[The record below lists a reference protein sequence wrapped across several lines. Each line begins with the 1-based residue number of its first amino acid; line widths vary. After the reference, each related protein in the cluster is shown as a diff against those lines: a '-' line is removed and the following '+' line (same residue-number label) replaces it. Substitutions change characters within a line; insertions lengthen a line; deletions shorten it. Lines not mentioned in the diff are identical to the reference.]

1 MSTTNPST
9 SDSSS
14 SSVASSQQQQ
24 RSLKPM
30 SENSSSSPS
39 LSKKLKASS
48 SSPNKAFTEQ
58 RQEQPKLLLESVHWI
73 STEKSSSI
81 FSIDIHPDNTRF
93 ATAHAGKVCVWRS
106 SNYFTASS
114 SPSSD
119 QSMDVHSNTPSGQS
133 LTGNNINSSNT
144 TEENSSTTVSSRAED
159 SNANTNS
166 TNSISSN
173 AKPLITTTDL
183 YATESHQVK
192 TVKTDASKFLI
203 KEITTHSSNV
213 NCVRFSPNGKF
224 LAAASDDYSVSLS
237 KVTKA
242 GTEKEDWK
250 HYKLFKS
257 HQMDVLS
264 VAWSHDSRYLASCS
278 IDNKVIVYDLTSK
291 NVDEPILNSNEHMN
305 HVKGLAFDPIGRYL
319 VSQSENMACIW
330 ALVDGKFQLHTR
342 IVDQFSTAPI
352 LYYRP
357 SFSPCGKYILI
368 PNGFY
373 QGSYCVKI
381 VLRDDISQFISYKSG
396 TDAVSCS
403 VFNPVIFQ
411 KSTHTLM
418 FFACASEDA
427 TITIWCT
434 ESTEPIAILKH
445 VCKER
450 ISDLVW
456 STDGTT
462 LLASCTDGT
471 VVLVAF
477 EKVYFGKTIDKEAKQ
492 RMLKEFYGTEWTG
505 VLKEY
510 PSTFFSIPRDD
521 SVMVARK
528 SNALGHFP
536 PSSMPLLPYSA
547 SNNNISLTTNTTAA
561 TNRPPSTTA
570 IPSTT
575 TTTEKPKKTEAV
587 QQQQTIT
594 TTASG
599 KKRIIPIHTA
609 VEDDEDEDLQQKP
622 PTSAT
627 GADDTNANTGT
638 LNDTMQLGLGSDDT
652 LLQAMSSRVDQS
664 RSVVASTSF
673 GFGQST
679 NIIPTVSDLVGVT
692 VSNAELI
699 KKRTRQDFTN
709 TTEQNAAAGT
719 QEKKSKSKKNKQNQ
733 PPTTLLATHRDIS
746 AIPTEPLY
754 LKISSSDELTCS
766 LEGLVEYK
774 SNGTIKWKAT
784 VSGTGSELCNY
795 PIQAA
800 GTNYFICICTFP
812 SNQCHVFS
820 THSGMRLLPPMILD
834 SKVEHLNCCGEY
846 LVVYTL
852 ELMFYLWDIKKGKCL
867 VRASVDSLL
876 SNSGIS
882 SEEDQSRIVDDVVV
896 TSNGVGILTLM
907 NGESFAY
914 DMNLNTWICVA
925 DSHSIFSPFLSQGRT
940 ANTEEDELN
949 AEETEVTLMTLRQ
962 KAARAVKKFKLTHP
976 EATTA
981 TATPENVN
989 IDIIDDLEMAM
1000 TSAAAIGD
1008 KNTYLHCVKAYAKHL
1023 SKQQK
1028 DHRLRDLFN
1037 FLLGPISYS
1046 PFVQGNIKNDTMT
1059 DWNPYIAGEQKRSIL
1074 QQLIIML
1081 ISSSDSAIQ
1090 RMCREYGEILS
1101 RLQQQQ

>member
-1 MSTTNPST
+1 MSSNNPSVTAT
-9 SDSSS
+9 S
-14 SSVASSQQQQ
+14 
-24 RSLKPM
+24 
-30 SENSSSSPS
+30 
-39 LSKKLKASS
+39 ASS
-48 SSPNKAFTEQ
+48 SSQASWKVALGTTTSSSSYSPPSSKKKSSPKPKPSPNNTKEQ
-58 RQEQPKLLLESVHWI
+58 LNLACESIHWV
-73 STEKSSSI
+73 STEKSSV

-93 ATAHAGKVCVWRS
+93 ATAHAGKICVWRS
-106 SNYFTASS
+106 SNYFASS
-114 SPSSD
+114 SSD
-119 QSMDVHSNTPSGQS
+119 QNNGSIIANDSMNNNNSTSNTNNTEGNTSTTNVSSSGS
-133 LTGNNINSSNT
+133 SSTDTSNPNSNT
-144 TEENSSTTVSSRAED
+144 TNSASSG
-159 SNANTNS
+159 NARN
-166 TNSISSN
+166 
-173 AKPLITTTDL
+173 PLVTITDL
-183 YATESHQVK
+183 YATDSHQVK

-213 NCVRFSPNGKF
+213 NCVRFSPDGKY

-250 HYKLFKS
+250 HNRLFKS

-278 IDNKVIVYDLTSK
+278 IDNKVIVYDLSSK

-330 ALVDGKFQLHTR
+330 ALIDGKFQLHTK
-342 IVDQFSTAPI
+342 ILDQFSTAPI

-368 PNGFY
+368 PNGFH
-373 QGSYCVKI
+373 QGAYCVKI
-381 VLRDDISQFISYKSG
+381 VLREDMSRFLPYKCG
-396 TDAVSCS
+396 TDAVSCA

-411 KSTHTLM
+411 KPTKNLM

-427 TITIWCT
+427 TISIWCT
-434 ESTEPIAILKH
+434 ESTEPIARLLH
-445 VCKER
+445 VCSER
-450 ISDLVW
+450 ISDMAW

-462 LLASCTDGT
+462 LMASCTDGT

-477 EKVYFGKTIDKEAKQ
+477 EKDYLGKPIDTQTKQ
-492 RMLKEFYGTEWTG
+492 DMLQQLYGTEWTG

-510 PSTFFSIPRDD
+510 PTTYFSVPKDD
-521 SVMVARK
+521 SVTVTRRP
-528 SNALGHFP
+528 NALGLAQGLVAS
-536 PSSMPLLPYSA
+536 SSMPSLP
-547 SNNNISLTTNTTAA
+547 SNSSTANSSLPIK
-561 TNRPPSTTA
+561 NRETSSTTA
-570 IPSTT
+570 TSAEKQTRNTTKEVPSN
-575 TTTEKPKKTEAV
+575 PP
-587 QQQQTIT
+587 QQTIT

-599 KKRIIPIHTA
+599 KKRIIPVHTA
-609 VEDDEDEDLQQKP
+609 VEDDEDEDLQQKTTMTGST
-622 PTSAT
+622 TSHST
-627 GADDTNANTGT
+627 TGT
-638 LNDTMQLGLGSDDT
+638 TDSTSNALNDTMQLGLGSDDT
-652 LLQAMSSRVDQS
+652 LLQAMTSRVDQS

-692 VSNAELI
+692 VSNTELI
-699 KKRTRQDFTN
+699 KKRTRQEFTN
-709 TTEQNAAAGT
+709 TDQNSSTASP

-733 PPTTLLATHRDIS
+733 PPTALLATHRDVS
-746 AIPTEPLY
+746 TIPTEPLY
-754 LKISSSDELTCS
+754 LKISSTDELTCS
-766 LEGLVEYK
+766 LEGTVEYK
-774 SNGTIKWKAT
+774 SNGSIKWKAT

-800 GTNYFICICTFP
+800 GTNYFVCICTFP

-852 ELMFYLWDIKKGKCL
+852 ELMFYLWDIKKSKCL

-876 SNSGIS
+876 SNSGIV
-882 SEEDQSRIVDDVVV
+882 SEESRIVDDVVV
-896 TSNGVGILTLM
+896 TLNGVGILTLM

-914 DMNLNTWICVA
+914 DMNLKTWICVA

-940 ANTEEDELN
+940 TNTDEDELN
-949 AEETEVTLMTLRQ
+949 AEETEVTLMTLRN
-962 KAARAVKKFKLTHP
+962 KAARAVKKYKLAHP
-976 EATTA
+976 ETATA

-1046 PFVQGNIKNDTMT
+1046 PFVEGNIKNDT
-1059 DWNPYIAGEQKRSIL
+1059 DWNPYIAGEQKRSVL
-1074 QQLIIML
+1074 QLLIVML
-1081 ISSSDSAIQ
+1081 ISSSDSSIQ

-1101 RLQQQQ
+1101 RLQHH